1 METENKDWKPEVG
14 KTAWYNYHD
23 GSKGNEIR
31 EVIVDREENVLG
43 STSFSVYSKKYGMSW
58 DYVGL
63 GEIFPTPEA
72 ALASIKIYDL
82 EGKEVVIPPRPLVLE
97 PKPLEWKKID
107 DGYFEASD
115 GAFTYQ
121 VDSSGYWSVDNI
133 EYFPRTSTDTETGKA
148 AIHEW
153 RVNHLKSMLP

>member
-82 EGKEVVIPPRPLVLE
+82 EGKEVVIPRAEPDFLLQELE
-97 PKPLEWKKID
+97 
-107 DGYFEASD
+107 
-115 GAFTYQ
+115 
-121 VDSSGYWSVDNI
+121 SSGRILSLLEKEFFEFCKQDPENVAK
-133 EYFPRTSTDTETGKA
+133 FGLALMGGGA
-148 AIHEW
+148 AIGG
-153 RVNHLKSMLP
+153 KSDQKESK